1 MEAGVWQT
9 GACGMC
15 MPPAARDR
23 SGPCA
28 MDNALRLPPQGCC
41 APAGYGVG
49 YRVQLCSTHVG
60 LIPSANSKVSR
71 IASAIGAAVVAGFL
85 RAGRASGSEFGRATA
100 RMAMAHAELLV
111 DGDSH
116 SIEVILAGIR
126 FLQGRG
132 WRVRTTIF
140 AEPRRVENR
149 NWRELMQREGVTL
162 HPVRRSREHACE
174 PNDAAINSAMR
185 RMARSSDLILALL
198 TSDKDFVN
206 TILEVQ
212 ATGTRVVALVPS
224 SRFSVIG
231 RYQAERIEVHKINI
245 SSETTGPRVR
255 AELHSD
261 GNGSV
266 HFSDPYCTLDNKG
279 GKAVLS
285 VLDQLGYREGEGLAL
300 PAIAKFWYCNLLGS
314 LTVFPGQL
322 ATIAMQDV
330 IDGDRTRKWEPY
342 SRNLAF
348 VLPQS
353 ASSRKSEARIQKY
366 GNLHARSIYQ
376 GGGPF
381 ILEDSPDL
389 VPLVLRKLG
398 FLDNGLNSDLA
409 EAMFCFLNSNAKKL
423 RKPGLLPEA
432 GQGRNLVEEQL
443 RDAFLSPSFNR
454 RCTVPGKRWADIQTR
469 LLKEGLLKTQQV
481 LSLTEIHEAE
491 CQEARLAIDAN
502 I

>member
-1 MEAGVWQT
+1 MIVLYTRRWVENVPDMKRCFNHPLLSRRQAKMEAGVWQT
-9 GACGMC
+9 GACSMC

-71 IASAIGAAVVAGFL
+71 IASAIGAAVVASFL

-111 DGDSH
+111 D
-116 SIEVILAGIR
+116 
-126 FLQGRG
+126 
-132 WRVRTTIF
+132 
-140 AEPRRVENR
+140 
-149 NWRELMQREGVTL
+149 
-162 HPVRRSREHACE
+162 
-174 PNDAAINSAMR
+174 
-185 RMARSSDLILALL
+185 ALL
-198 TSDKDFVN
+198 ISDKDFVN

-389 VPLVLRKLG
+389 VPVVLRKLG
-398 FLDNGLNSDLA
+398 FLDNG
-409 EAMFCFLNSNAKKL
+409 
-423 RKPGLLPEA
+423 
-432 GQGRNLVEEQL
+432 
-443 RDAFLSPSFNR
+443 
-454 RCTVPGKRWADIQTR
+454 
-469 LLKEGLLKTQQV
+469 
-481 LSLTEIHEAE
+481 
-491 CQEARLAIDAN
+491 
-502 I
+502 